1 MASSGDSSEIGTITH
16 PPKHGQLIKHESKLY
31 KTIQEGLAYILVDQK
46 DAEPAKPPP
55 STKNQKTTESDRP
68 SVFYNPIQQF
78 NRDLSVLAI
87 RAYGEHATAVK
98 GKKRKLKAKGRK
110 NTAKKK
116 GAREGDG
123 AGKLL
128 ENDAALMKASAGYQA
143 GADEQETN
151 LNKRKREEGDP
162 DEDRVPD
169 DAPLKKTC
177 TGDGVGAAATTEE
190 ITPLNEPGD
199 GAGHNATEKA
209 ALNTARKPW
218 TPSFAILDALSAS
231 GLRALRYAKEI
242 PFATRV
248 VGNDLSAAA
257 IESMKLNIQHN
268 GLEDVVRPNKGD
280 ACAYMYT
287 VGRAQG
293 SANEPGGIPKFDV
306 VDLDPYGT
314 AAPFL
319 DAAVQSVTDG
329 GLLCVTCTDAGV
341 FAGAGYPEKTFALY
355 GGLPIR
361 GPHSHE
367 GGLRLI
373 LHAISTTAAKYG
385 LAIEPML
392 SLSIDFYARVF
403 VRIHKSPS
411 EVKFAASKT
420 MVSFNCDHGCGSW
433 KTQRLAEKKQQVGKD
448 GSPFYSY
455 KLAQG
460 PTAAPNCEYCGF
472 KTHLA
477 GPMWAGPL
485 HNPHF
490 IQRILDLTAGA
501 DIQTYQTCSRIEGML
516 TTALEED
523 LDLGGS
529 SKQPTPE
536 LEPAR
541 LVNQNKDGSLLIP
554 RVDPAL
560 VEPYP
565 FFFVVSNLSH
575 VMRTSTMPEDQL
587 RGALQHLGYRSTRS
601 HAKPNSIRTDAPWEV
616 IWEIMREWVRLKSP
630 VKAGALSDGTAGAG
644 ILRRSRHTLNPVPGE
659 GAGLKA
665 LKRDILTAVDSG
677 KSIADVTMMLEAA
690 LYRSRVHQSIET
702 AENNGAEDKEKGQG
716 NNTNGATARSP
727 SPRPDPSTLNIVF
740 DAALGKKAMDSHR
753 KKRLTRYQTNP
764 RPNWGPIARAP
775 VSSVAKDST

>member
-1 MASSGDSSEIGTITH
+1 MASSEESPEMGTIST
-16 PPKHGQLIKHESKLY
+16 PPRQGQIIKHDGKVY

-55 STKNQKTTESDRP
+55 STKNQKTTEGDRP

-87 RAYGEHATAVK
+87 RAYGEHAKAVK
-98 GKKRKLKAKGRK
+98 EKKYRLKHKGRK
-110 NTAKKK
+110 AKANKI
-116 GAREGDG
+116 
-123 AGKLL
+123 
-128 ENDAALMKASAGYQA
+128 NVT
-143 GADEQETN
+143 ETN
-151 LNKRKREEGDP
+151 ANKRKREEGD
-162 DEDRVPD
+162 ESEHQVQNGT
-169 DAPLKKTC
+169 LSKKVC
-177 TGDGVGAAATTEE
+177 TGDEVATATEDTQAQGVPANGAEDTTEKGANT
-190 ITPLNEPGD
+190 TP
-199 GAGHNATEKA
+199 
-209 ALNTARKPW
+209 KPW
-218 TPSFAILDALSAS
+218 VPSFAILDALSAS

-248 VGNDLSAAA
+248 VGNDLSGAA

-268 GLEDVVRPNKGD
+268 NLEKVVRPNKGD

-293 SANEPGGIPKFDV
+293 SSNDPGGIPKFDV

-319 DAAVQSVTDG
+319 DSAVQSVADG

-355 GGLPIR
+355 GGLPVR
-361 GPHSHE
+361 GPHSHD

-373 LHAISTTAAKYG
+373 LNAVATTAAKYG

-411 EVKFAASKT
+411 EVKFTASKT
-420 MVSFNCDHGCGSW
+420 MVAFNCDHGCGSW
-433 KTQRLAEKKQQVGKD
+433 KTQRLAEKKKQIGKD
-448 GSPFYSY
+448 GTPFYSY

-460 PTAAPNCEYCGF
+460 PTAAPNCEHCGF

-501 DIQTYQTCSRIEGML
+501 DKNTYQTCSRIEGML

-523 LDLGGS
+523 LDIGGS
-529 SKQPTPE
+529 AKEATPE
-536 LEPAR
+536 TVPVRATKANE
-541 LVNQNKDGSLLIP
+541 DESLLIP

-565 FFFVVSNLSH
+565 FFFVVSNLSR
-575 VMRTSTMPEDQL
+575 VLRTSTMPEDQL
-587 RGALQHLGYRSTRS
+587 RGALRHLGYRSTRS

-630 VKAGALSDGTAGAG
+630 IKPGALSEGTAGAG
-644 ILRRSRHTLNPVPGE
+644 ILRRSRHTLNPVSGE
-659 GAGLKA
+659 GPGVRA
-665 LKRDILTAVDSG
+665 LKRDILSAVDSG
-677 KSIADVTMMLEAA
+677 KSLADLTTMLEAA
-690 LYRSRVHQSIET
+690 LYRSKVHQSVET
-702 AENNGAEDKEKGQG
+702 AEKPAIEGKENDTEKKDKG
-716 NNTNGATARSP
+716 TLSRSP
-727 SPRPDPSTLNIVF
+727 SPRPDPSTLEVVF
-740 DAALGKKAMDSHR
+740 DEALGKKAMDSHR

-764 RPNWGPIARAP
+764 RANWGPIARAT
-775 VSSVAKDST
+775 VSNVPKDSAKES